1 MNMLVQRFRILV
13 RVPMVA
19 ALSLGA
25 TSIANA
31 QLTPDPLY
39 HYQFTSDYS
48 NSGTSSGGTFTTI
61 NAIGPKPTEIKITD
75 HVLDLT
81 GNTNRSDPYSSRWLS
96 SENNNVGTLNQ
107 FTVTFWVKS
116 TDLNGYQTVFAAG
129 TDPSFTRYST
139 NQFSIRLVS
148 GKIQATINGPTSL
161 SATTLFNAEAALT
174 SGEWTFIAVS
184 YDGTSSLRSNSTAQ
198 EAATGDSSNLQLYR
212 GDESSES
219 SISRSGIGFGT
230 VDNAA
235 ASPGTIALG
244 STSTFYV
251 GSITDETTIFNGELS
266 DLRVYDSIL
275 TPTQVN
281 EIRLSN
287 IPEPSSSTAVL
298 SVLVALGFVVFR
310 RKRSLR

>member
-1 MNMLVQRFRILV
+1 
-13 RVPMVA
+13 MVA
-19 ALSLGA
+19 ALLLGA
-25 TSIANA
+25 TSIASA
-31 QLTPDPLY
+31 QLAPDPLY

-48 NSGTSSGGTFTTI
+48 NSGSNSGGTFTTI
-61 NAIGPKPTEIKITD
+61 NAIETKPTEIKITD

-81 GNTNRSDPYSSRWLS
+81 GNTNRSDPYSSRWLR
-96 SENNNVGTLNQ
+96 SENNNVGTLDQ

-129 TDPSFTRYST
+129 TDPSFTRSSL

-148 GKIQATINGPTSL
+148 GKIQVTINGPTSQ
-161 SATTLFNAEAALT
+161 SATTLFNAESALT

-198 EAATGDSSNLQLYR
+198 EAATGNSSNLQLYR
-212 GDESSES
+212 GDESSET

-230 VDNAA
+230 VEDAA

-251 GSITDETTIFNGELS
+251 GNITDETTIFNGELS

-275 TPTQVN
+275 TPTEVN

-287 IPEPSSSTAVL
+287 IPEPSSSAALL
-298 SVLVALGFVVFR
+298 SVLVALSIVVSR
-310 RKRSLR
+310 RKHSLR